1 MNVPP
6 HVSSAAL
13 WGRALLALRVA
24 RPAALALALAIAPS
38 AALAEGGALMRAR
51 AIECR
56 LDAFTQCGA
65 WFRACETRRA
75 SDESK
80 EERLRFDLALKRI
93 EMHHAKGVW
102 RMGDVVEDRVEAGG
116 RIIVAARRPETRERA
131 LVFRIAPGGA
141 LSGTGDDGRF
151 ALRGHCAPA

>member
-93 EMHHAKGVW
+93 EMHPAPNSQQPRPRPRFGYRTRARKISATLLDG
-102 RMGDVVEDRVEAGG
+102 
-116 RIIVAARRPETRERA
+116 RRPWT
-131 LVFRIAPGGA
+131 
-141 LSGTGDDGRF
+141 F
-151 ALRGHCAPA
+151 ARL